1 MHEMTFEAAFAE
13 LNDVVQQLEA
23 GELSLEDMIA
33 LYERGQ
39 KLATLCQEQLDQA
52 ELRVTQIDDAGQ

>member
-13 LNDVVQQLEA
+13 LNSVVQQLEA
-23 GELSLEDMIA
+23 GALSLEDMIA

-39 KLATLCQEQLDQA
+39 KLAACCQAQLDEA
-52 ELRVTQIDDAGQ
+52 ELRVTQIDGAE